1 MSDRVANII
10 APIGRN
16 RDLVLVAAL
25 IGILIVILKPLPTV
39 VLDILLSINL
49 TFSILILLT
58 TVYVKQALDFAVF
71 PSLLLVA
78 TLYRLAL
85 NIASTRL
92 ILANAGDSET
102 AAAGEVIQLFGN
114 FVTPQGALTPFR
126 TTANVTGGCRGV
138 GVRPCTGELRKRRQG
153 LHVAVLIG

>member
-1 MSDRVANII
+1 MSDRLAQL
-10 APIGRN
+10 AGPIGRN

-25 IGILIVILKPLPTV
+25 IGILVVILKPLPTV
-39 VLDILLSINL
+39 VMDVLLSINL

-71 PSLLLVA
+71 PSLLLLT

-92 ILANAGDSET
+92 ILADARDEGT
-102 AAAGEVIQLFGN
+102 AAAGEVIQLFGD
-114 FVTPQGALTPFR
+114 FVTRGNAVVGFIIFVVLVVIQFVVITKGSGSRSTRCRDSSSPSMR
-126 TTANVTGGCRGV
+126 T
-138 GVRPCTGELRKRRQG
+138 
-153 LHVAVLIG
+153 